1 MYGEYRHTLDTKSRT
16 FLPSK
21 LREQLGDDIVLTI
34 VSDKCISVYSR
45 EKWNEFEEKLKRLP
59 QISAA
64 AVLRRI
70 YSCTFET
77 TVDVQGRIM
86 IPQNLRVKAELSKN
100 IVSVGVGDHAEIWN
114 DEIYD
119 RMQEDISDADVAA
132 KLIELGM

>member
-1 MYGEYRHTLDTKSRT
+1 MYGEYRHTLDAKSRT
-16 FLPSK
+16 FVPSK
-21 LREQLGDDIVLTI
+21 IREQLGDDIVLTI

-45 EKWNEFEEKLKRLP
+45 EKWNEFDAKLKMLP

-64 AVLRRI
+64 AVIRKI

-77 TVDVQGRIM
+77 TIDVQGRIM
-86 IPQNLRVKAELSKN
+86 IPSNLRAKAELSKN
-100 IVSVGVGDHAEIWN
+100 IVTVGVGDHAEIWN

-119 RMQEDISDADVAA
+119 RMQAEISDADVAA

>member
-77 TVDVQGRIM
+77 TIDVQGRIM

-100 IVSVGVGDHAEIWN
+100 IVSVGVGARGYKRCRRCCKAYRARNVSNVRIFSLF
-114 DEIYD
+114 
-119 RMQEDISDADVAA
+119 RFA
-132 KLIELGM
+132 

>member
-77 TVDVQGRIM
+77 TFDVQGRIM